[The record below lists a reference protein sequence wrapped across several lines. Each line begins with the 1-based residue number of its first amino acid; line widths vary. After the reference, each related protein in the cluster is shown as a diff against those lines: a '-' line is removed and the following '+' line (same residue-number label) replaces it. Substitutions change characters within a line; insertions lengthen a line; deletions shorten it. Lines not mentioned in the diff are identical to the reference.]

1 MQPTERESLNELDLK
16 ATDPD
21 VLVKIAAAAQALAG
35 VFIGLCGLQVIGL
48 ESRRFELL
56 NALPYFFMVS
66 GLALLLLGSRV
77 YRART
82 WAAYGAAGLAPLLT
96 LILGSWVV
104 YSFGAV
110 FSCLVM
116 VTLPTALLASV
127 FSVLAVKGVRRA
139 AAARARLEAA
149 GMGLGF

>member
-1 MQPTERESLNELDLK
+1 TMQPTERESLDELDLK

-35 VFIGLCGLQVIGL
+35 VFIGLCGLQIIGL
-48 ESRRFELL
+48 ESLRFDVL
-56 NALPYFFMVS
+56 NLLPYFYMGS
-66 GLALLLLGSRV
+66 GLALLILAPRV

-82 WAAYGAAGLAPLLT
+82 RAAYGAAVLAPLLT

-110 FSCLVM
+110 FSCLV
-116 VTLPTALLASV
+116 
-127 FSVLAVKGVRRA
+127 
-139 AAARARLEAA
+139 
-149 GMGLGF
+149 